1 MSNDRILRTLQQ
13 DVEIP
18 EVVRKKADQAFAKI
32 RAEQEETGMDNK
44 KVVSYNKKRTGR
56 KVFSN
61 TLRASNRYGRSSRL
75 YEVEHRHGRRYAGN
89 GNTAETA
96 GRQRNGSI
104 YQSVLHR
111 CGRDRDGRAEYHG

>member
-56 KVFSN
+56 KVFSKRKIAAVAAVAA
-61 TLRASNRYGRSSRL
+61 LA
-75 YEVEHRHGRRYAGN
+75 
-89 GNTAETA
+89 TATVTA
-96 GRQRNGSI
+96 GAAAYMKWSTGMAEGMQATETQQKQLEDRK
-104 YQSVLHR
+104 SVV
-111 CGRDRDGRAEYHG
+111 

>member
-13 DVEIP
+13 DVKIP

-56 KVFSN
+56 KVFSKRKIAAVAAVAALATAVAN
-61 TLRASNRYGRSSRL
+61 LIRILLQPLRQEQPL
-75 YEVEHRHGRRYAGN
+75 
-89 GNTAETA
+89 
-96 GRQRNGSI
+96 I
-104 YQSVLHR
+104 
-111 CGRDRDGRAEYHG
+111 

>member
-44 KVVSYNKKRTGR
+44 KVVLYNKKKTGR
-56 KVFSN
+56 KVFSKRKIAAVAAVAALA
-61 TLRASNRYGRSSRL
+61 T
-75 YEVEHRHGRRYAGN
+75 V
-89 GNTAETA
+89 TVTA
-96 GRQRNGSI
+96 GAAA
-104 YQSVLHR
+104 YMK
-111 CGRDRDGRAEYHG
+111 

>member
-44 KVVSYNKKRTGR
+44 KVVSVDRGGAHARNFR
-56 KVFSN
+56 
-61 TLRASNRYGRSSRL
+61 
-75 YEVEHRHGRRYAGN
+75 HRH
-89 GNTAETA
+89 
-96 GRQRNGSI
+96 
-104 YQSVLHR
+104 HR
-111 CGRDRDGRAEYHG
+111 LQWE

>member
-44 KVVSYNKKRTGR
+44 KVVSYNKKKQEEKYFPKER
-56 KVFSN
+56 
-61 TLRASNRYGRSSRL
+61 LRQWQQLRHWRL
-75 YEVEHRHGRRYAGN
+75 QPL
-89 GNTAETA
+89 
-96 GRQRNGSI
+96 RQEQPLI
-104 YQSVLHR
+104 
-111 CGRDRDGRAEYHG
+111 

>member
-1 MSNDRILRTLQQ
+1 MKEEKDILNR

-56 KVFSN
+56 KSCI
-61 TLRASNRYGRSSRL
+61 L
-75 YEVEHRHGRRYAGN
+75 
-89 GNTAETA
+89 
-96 GRQRNGSI
+96 
-104 YQSVLHR
+104 
-111 CGRDRDGRAEYHG
+111 CG